1 MTKRLKSLNLAE
13 LTREEQQKI
22 NADLIACRLR
32 HEMSAKT
39 MKISDWQA
47 FVRAEL
53 EKLSPELAEQ
63 VKQALKAR
71 AGK

>member
-1 MTKRLKSLNLAE
+1 MNEQPKPLNLA
-13 LTREEQQKI
+13 LLPIEEQQRI

-47 FVRAEL
+47 FVRTDL
-53 EKLSPELAEQ
+53 EKLTPELADQ
-63 VKQALKAR
+63 VRQALKKR
-71 AGK
+71 ASR